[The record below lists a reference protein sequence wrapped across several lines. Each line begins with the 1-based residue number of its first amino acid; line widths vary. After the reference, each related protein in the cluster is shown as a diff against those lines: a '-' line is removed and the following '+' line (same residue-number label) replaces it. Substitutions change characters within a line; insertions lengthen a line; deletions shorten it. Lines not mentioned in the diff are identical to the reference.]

1 VPEGR
6 VRHNENVP
14 SLFRILL
21 VVGLAG
27 PLAPR
32 APAQQIEPFEEPPIN
47 YSATPTNDRATAIN
61 AIFQS
66 RAMEIRSMPAK
77 KRLQWLLDEMG
88 VPVESQIFVFSKTSL
103 QRDLINPE
111 TPRVLYFS
119 DEAYIGWSPTGAFE
133 VAVFDAKLGATFYV
147 FEPHATKEEP
157 LLARSGDCL
166 LCHSRHEHTPS
177 LRTRSVF
184 PDANGEP
191 LSGSGSA
198 NIAPSTPLAE
208 RWGGWYVTGTKAPFE
223 HRGNLTGKKIDDF
236 EGPTAQP
243 TRNLLSLE
251 GIVDTRRYL
260 LKTSDVVPLL
270 MHDHQV
276 HVHNVLSTASQDA
289 RIALH
294 RWPAMREILGLPKDA
309 PPQGS
314 CVVVFDSQAEKVLD
328 ALLCRDEAA
337 WPAEGIHGDGV
348 FAPAYAKTRKPD
360 TKGRSLRDLDLQTH
374 LFRYRC
380 SPLIYSQS
388 FTSLPKQLHDIVLLR
403 LSAGLRAF
411 PPSPSF
417 GHLPDD
423 ERAAIH
429 EILSAT
435 LPNLPAGWGK

>member
-1 VPEGR
+1 
-6 VRHNENVP
+6 VP
-14 SLFRILL
+14 SLLRILL
-21 VVGLAG
+21 VVGLIG
-27 PLAPR
+27 PLTPSSQG
-32 APAQQIEPFEEPPIN
+32 QQVEPFEEPPIN
-47 YSATPTNDRATAIN
+47 YSATPTNDRATAIS
-61 AIFQS
+61 AKFQS

-77 KRLQWLLDEMG
+77 KRLQWLLDELG

-111 TPRVLYFS
+111 APRVLYFS

-133 VAVFDAKLGATFYV
+133 VAVFDAKLGATFYI

-191 LSGSGSA
+191 LSGSGSS
-198 NIAPSTPLAE
+198 NIAPSPPLAE

-236 EGPTAQP
+236 EGPAAQP

-251 GIVDTRRYL
+251 GVVDTRRYL

-276 HVHNVLSTASQDA
+276 HVHNVLSTANQDA

-314 CVVVFDSQAEKVLD
+314 CVVVFDSQAEKVIE
-328 ALLCRDEAA
+328 ALLCRDDAA
-337 WPAEGIHGDGV
+337 WPAGGIQGDGV
-348 FAPAYAKTRKPD
+348 FAPAYAKTRKQD
-360 TKGRSLRDLDLQTH
+360 AKGRSLRDLDLQTR

-380 SPLIYSQS
+380 SPLIYSES
-388 FTSLPKQLHDIVLLR
+388 FATLPKELHDIILLR
-403 LSAGLRAF
+403 LSSGLRAF

>member
-1 VPEGR
+1 MPEGR

-14 SLFRILL
+14 SLLRILL
-21 VVGLAG
+21 VAGLIG
-27 PLAPR
+27 PLATG
-32 APAQQIEPFEEPPIN
+32 ALAQQIEPFEEPPIN
-47 YSATPTNDRATAIN
+47 YSATPTNDRATAIS
-61 AIFQS
+61 AKFQS

-77 KRLQWLLDEMG
+77 KRLQWLLDELG

-119 DEAYIGWSPTGAFE
+119 DEAYLGWSPTGAFE

-191 LSGSGSA
+191 LSGSGSS

-223 HRGNLTGKKIDDF
+223 HRGNLTGKKMDDF
-236 EGPTAQP
+236 EGPAAQP

-251 GIVDTRRYL
+251 GVVDTRRYL

-276 HVHNVLSTASQDA
+276 HVHNVLSTANQDA

-294 RWPAMREILGLPKDA
+294 RWPAMREILGLPANA

-314 CVVVFDSQAEKVLD
+314 CLVVFDSQAEKVLD

-360 TKGRSLRDLDLQTH
+360 TKGRSLRDLDLQTR

-380 SPLIYSQS
+380 SPLIYSES

-403 LSAGLRAF
+403 LSSGLRAF

>member
-1 VPEGR
+1 M
-6 VRHNENVP
+6 P
-14 SLFRILL
+14 SLLRILL
-21 VVGLAG
+21 VAGLIG
-27 PLAPR
+27 PLATG
-32 APAQQIEPFEEPPIN
+32 ALAQQIEPFEEPPIN
-47 YSATPTNDRATAIN
+47 YSATPTNDRATAIS
-61 AIFQS
+61 AKFQS

-77 KRLQWLLDEMG
+77 KRLQWLLDELG

-119 DEAYIGWSPTGAFE
+119 DEAYLGWSPTGAFE
-133 VAVFDAKLGATFYV
+133 VAVFDTKLGATFYV

-223 HRGNLTGKKIDDF
+223 HRGNLTGKKMDDF
-236 EGPTAQP
+236 EGPSAQP

-251 GIVDTRRYL
+251 GVVDTRRYL

-294 RWPAMREILGLPKDA
+294 RWPAMREILGLPANA

-314 CVVVFDSQAEKVLD
+314 CLVVFDSQAEKVLD

-360 TKGRSLRDLDLQTH
+360 TKGRSLRDLDLQTR

-380 SPLIYSQS
+380 SPLIYSES

-403 LSAGLRAF
+403 LSSGLRAF